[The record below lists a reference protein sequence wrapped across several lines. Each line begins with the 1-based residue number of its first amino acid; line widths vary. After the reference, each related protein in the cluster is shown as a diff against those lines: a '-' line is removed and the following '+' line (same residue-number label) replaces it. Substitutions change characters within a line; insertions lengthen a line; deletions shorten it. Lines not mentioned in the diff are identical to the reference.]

1 MGIEDNGPG
10 NAYQGPAEPGSQ
22 EEVYPDASEDS
33 GTDSGTDSGASSG
46 SGAGSEEGE
55 DAATVARNK
64 GLDEM
69 PIPDN
74 PPVDEAEETPGQ

>member
-33 GTDSGTDSGASSG
+33 GTDSG
-46 SGAGSEEGE
+46 AGSEEGE
-55 DAATVARNK
+55 DAATAARNK

>member
-22 EEVYPDASEDS
+22 EEAYPDASEDTGTDP
-33 GTDSGTDSGASSG
+33 GTDSAAGA
-46 SGAGSEEGE
+46 EEGE
-55 DAATVARNK
+55 DAATAARNK

-69 PIPDN
+69 PIPAH